1 MNTTL
6 HFKCHT
12 IIGCECELFEISMV
26 SFIMDV
32 QIYQCAILYSMSW
45 YALNSNRFPAGDLMC
60 PSNCIHNKYQNKSIN
75 QCALQW
81 ENFATFLSPHFIY
94 LPLCLLLFLR
104 PRAIAHSHT
113 PQATSRLCARGRKK
127 NVNKQIKLK
136 CFGRARLEH
145 LYVSKWFAGEV
156 EYLSAMTI
164 RALCVAFQWIWSFS
178 VSFTF
183 AVTAKTECTA
193 TDRAIHSKLIQLTS
207 WFHLC
212 LISFRFNGL
221 NDYFIY
227 GQNPLKWPWARER

>member
-45 YALNSNRFPAGDLMC
+45 CALNSNRFPAGDLMC

-81 ENFATFLSPHFIY
+81 ENFATFLSPQFIY

-127 NVNKQIKLK
+127 ISKQTNQAKVFWSSAIGAFVCKQMVCWWSWIFIGHDNSGFMCCISMDLVFF
-136 CFGRARLEH
+136 CFF
-145 LYVSKWFAGEV
+145 YVCSYSKNW
-156 EYLSAMTI
+156 M
-164 RALCVAFQWIWSFS
+164 
-178 VSFTF
+178 
-183 AVTAKTECTA
+183 
-193 TDRAIHSKLIQLTS
+193 HSYQ
-207 WFHLC
+207 
-212 LISFRFNGL
+212 
-221 NDYFIY
+221 
-227 GQNPLKWPWARER
+227 